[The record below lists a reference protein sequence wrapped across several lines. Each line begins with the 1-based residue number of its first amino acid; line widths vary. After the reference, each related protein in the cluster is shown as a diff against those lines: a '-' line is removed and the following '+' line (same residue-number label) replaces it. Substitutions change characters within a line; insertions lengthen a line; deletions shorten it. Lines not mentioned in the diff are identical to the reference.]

1 VYEHSPSTTPK
12 LRAIIKRAYKNYIR
26 LPSSKIG
33 NSVTCDNSNPGESPR
48 DMNYRSLNTIETRF
62 VIFVSSFASFK
73 NRRPF
78 RLNDVTERAR
88 YSRLDLTFVKYT
100 RSSTRQM
107 RTTGIYP
114 RCLSP
119 VCRRFP
125 EKRRRWYSTVI
136 RDGVVLGAPAN
147 WRTAT
152 DVYRSRVLPGKSASR
167 FSDGR
172 TFRNT
177 LCCRPNRPYVLWK
190 WTNFETENDDIIVGS
205 DGRLVNARNPIKFS
219 TG

>member
-1 VYEHSPSTTPK
+1 MYEHSPSTTPK

-33 NSVTCDNSNPGESPR
+33 NSVTCDNSNPGESPH

-136 RDGVVLGAPAN
+136 RDGVVLGRRLIDERP
-147 WRTAT
+147 RTST
-152 DVYRSRVLPGKSASR
+152 VREYCPGNRLLDFRTVGLFVIR
-167 FSDGR
+167 FAAGRIDRTCCESGR
-172 TFRNT
+172 TLRRKMMT
-177 LCCRPNRPYVLWK
+177 L
-190 WTNFETENDDIIVGS
+190 S
-205 DGRLVNARNPIKFS
+205 
-219 TG
+219 